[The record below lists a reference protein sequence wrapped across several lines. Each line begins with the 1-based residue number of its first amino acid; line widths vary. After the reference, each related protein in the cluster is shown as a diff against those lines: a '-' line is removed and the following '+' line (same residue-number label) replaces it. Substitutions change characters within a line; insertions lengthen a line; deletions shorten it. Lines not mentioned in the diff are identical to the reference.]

1 MDKVSEWKN
10 LTFNTLSTIVSD
22 IASALPNILGA
33 IVILLIGGAISK
45 VVRFVL
51 KKIFKVAQVGKLSD
65 KINEARLFGDSN
77 VKIDIEK
84 VLLQFVKWI
93 LLLVFII
100 VAADIVELTI
110 ISQEIANL
118 LRYLPIL
125 LSAMVIFMIGLYAA
139 NLIKSALKSVFD
151 SMGFGG
157 GKLVSSIVFYII
169 VIFVTITS
177 LNQAGIDTSMF
188 TSNFTL
194 ILGAF
199 LLAFA
204 LGLGLGS
211 RNVVESLLKTF
222 YARKNFT
229 TGDKVKF
236 ADIEGTIVAI
246 DNISVTLNTKEG
258 KLIVPIKE
266 IVENRVKLE

>member
-1 MDKVSEWKN
+1 MDKVSEWQN
-10 LTFNTLSTIVSD
+10 LAFNTLTSIIND
-22 IASALPNILGA
+22 IASALPNIIGA
-33 IVILLIGGAISK
+33 IVILLIGWAISK
-45 VVRFVL
+45 IVRFVL
-51 KKIFKVAQVGKLSD
+51 KKVFKIAQLSKLSD
-65 KINEARLFGDSN
+65 KINEAKLFGDSN

-84 VLLQFVKWI
+84 VLLQFVKYI

-125 LSAMVIFMIGLYAA
+125 LSAMVILMIGLYAA
-139 NLIKSALKSVFD
+139 KLIKSALKSVFD

-157 GKLVSSIVFYII
+157 GKLVSSIVFYVII
-169 VIFVTITS
+169 IFVTITA

-222 YARKNFT
+222 YARKNYAV
-229 TGDKVKF
+229 GDKVKF
-236 ADIEGTIVAI
+236 ADIEGTIEAI

-266 IVENRVKLE
+266 IVENRVKLG

>member
-10 LTFNTLSTIVSD
+10 LTFNTLSSIVTD

-33 IVILLIGGAISK
+33 IVILLIGWAISK
-45 VVRFVL
+45 IVRFIL
-51 KKIFKVAQVGKLSD
+51 KKVFKIAQLSKVSD
-65 KINEARLFGDSN
+65 KINEAKLFGDSN

-84 VLLQFVKWI
+84 VLLQFVKYI

-139 NLIKSALKSVFD
+139 KLIKSALKGVFD

-222 YARKNFT
+222 YARKSYAA
-229 TGDKVKF
+229 GDKIKF

-246 DNISVTLNTKEG
+246 DSITVTLNTKEG

>member
-1 MDKVSEWKN
+1 MDKVSEWKD

-33 IVILLIGGAISK
+33 IVILLLGWGISK

-51 KKIFKVAQVGKLSD
+51 KKVFKIAQLSKVSD

-84 VLLQFVKWI
+84 VLLQFVKYI

-139 NLIKSALKSVFD
+139 KLIKSALKSVFD

-157 GKLVSSIVFYII
+157 GKLVSSIVFYIM
-169 VIFVTITS
+169 VIFVTITA

-222 YARKNFT
+222 YARKNYAA
-229 TGDKVKF
+229 GDKVKF
-236 ADIEGTIVAI
+236 ADIEGTIEAI

>member
-10 LTFNTLSTIVSD
+10 LTFNTITTIIND

-33 IVILLIGGAISK
+33 MVILLIGWIISK
-45 VVRFVL
+45 VVRMVL
-51 KKIFKVAQVGKLSD
+51 GKVMKVAQVGKISD
-65 KINEARLFGDSN
+65 KINEAKLFGDSN
-77 VKIDIEK
+77 VKVDIEK
-84 VLLQFVKWI
+84 VLLQFVKWV
-93 LLLVFII
+93 LLLIFIV
-100 VAADIVELTI
+100 VAADIVELAI

-125 LSAMVIFMIGLYAA
+125 LSAMVIFMIGLYVAK
-139 NLIKSALKSVFD
+139 LIKQALKGVFD

-157 GKLVSSIVFYII
+157 GRLVSSVVFYII

-188 TSNFTL
+188 TNNFSL

-211 RNVVESLLKTF
+211 KSVVEGLLKMF
-222 YARKNFT
+222 YARKNYAV
-229 TGDKVKF
+229 GDKIKF
-236 ADIEGTIVAI
+236 SDVEGTIEAI
-246 DNISVTLNTKEG
+246 DNITVTLRTQKG
-258 KLIVPIKE
+258 KLVVPIKE
-266 IVENRVKLE
+266 IVENRVELK

>member
-10 LTFNTLSTIVSD
+10 LTFNTITTIIND

-33 IVILLIGGAISK
+33 MVILFIGWIISK
-45 VVRFVL
+45 VVRMVL
-51 KKIFKVAQVGKLSD
+51 GKVMKVAQVGKISD
-65 KINEARLFGDSN
+65 KINEAKLFGDSN
-77 VKIDIEK
+77 VKVDIEK
-84 VLLQFVKWI
+84 VLLQFVKWV
-93 LLLVFII
+93 LLLIFIV

-125 LSAMVIFMIGLYAA
+125 LSAMVIFMIGLYVAK
-139 NLIKSALKSVFD
+139 LIKQALKGVFD

-157 GKLVSSIVFYII
+157 GRLVSSVVFYII

-188 TSNFTL
+188 TNNFSL

-211 RNVVESLLKTF
+211 KSVVEGLLKMF
-222 YARKNFT
+222 YARKNYAV
-229 TGDKVKF
+229 GDKIKF
-236 ADIEGTIVAI
+236 SDVEGTIEAI
-246 DNISVTLNTKEG
+246 DNITVTLRTQKG

-266 IVENRVKLE
+266 IVENRVELK

>member
-1 MDKVSEWKN
+1 MDKVSEWQD
-10 LTFNTLSTIVSD
+10 LAFNTLTSIISD
-22 IASALPNILGA
+22 IASALPNIIGA
-33 IVILLIGGAISK
+33 IVILLIGWAISK
-45 VVRFVL
+45 IVRFVL
-51 KKIFKVAQVGKLSD
+51 KKVFKIAQLSKLSD
-65 KINEARLFGDSN
+65 KINEAKLFGDSN

-84 VLLQFVKWI
+84 VLLQFVKYI

-125 LSAMVIFMIGLYAA
+125 LSAMVILMIGLYAA
-139 NLIKSALKSVFD
+139 KLIKSALKSVFD

-169 VIFVTITS
+169 IIFVTITA

-222 YARKNFT
+222 YARKNYAV
-229 TGDKVKF
+229 GDKVKF
-236 ADIEGTIVAI
+236 IDIEGTIEAI

-266 IVENRVKLE
+266 IVENRVKLG

>member
-1 MDKVSEWKN
+1 MEKVSEWKD

-45 VVRFVL
+45 IVRFVL
-51 KKIFKVAQVGKLSD
+51 KKVFKVAQVGKLSD
-65 KINEARLFGDSN
+65 KINDARLFGDSN

-222 YARKNFT
+222 YARKNYAA
-229 TGDKVKF
+229 GDKVKF
-236 ADIEGTIVAI
+236 ADIEGTIEAI

>member
-1 MDKVSEWKN
+1 MDKVSEWKD

-33 IVILLIGGAISK
+33 IVILMLGWGISK

-51 KKIFKVAQVGKLSD
+51 NKVFKIAQLSKVSD

-84 VLLQFVKWI
+84 VLLQFVKYI

-139 NLIKSALKSVFD
+139 KLIKSALKSVFD

-157 GKLVSSIVFYII
+157 GKLVSSIVFYIM
-169 VIFVTITS
+169 VIFVTITA

-222 YARKNFT
+222 YARKNYAA
-229 TGDKVKF
+229 GDKVKF
-236 ADIEGTIVAI
+236 ADIEGTIEAI

>member
-1 MDKVSEWKN
+1 MDKVSEWKD

-33 IVILLIGGAISK
+33 IVILLLGWGISK
-45 VVRFVL
+45 IVRFVL
-51 KKIFKVAQVGKLSD
+51 KKVFKIAQLSKVSD
-65 KINEARLFGDSN
+65 KINEARLFGNSN
-77 VKIDIEK
+77 VKVDIEK
-84 VLLQFVKWI
+84 VLLQFVKYI

-139 NLIKSALKSVFD
+139 KLIKSALKSVFD

-157 GKLVSSIVFYII
+157 GKLVSSIVFYIM
-169 VIFVTITS
+169 VIFVTITA

-222 YARKNFT
+222 YARKNYAA
-229 TGDKVKF
+229 GDKVKF
-236 ADIEGTIVAI
+236 ADIEGTIEAI